1 MFGVKVR
8 LARRALQVEPVA
20 RDMSGLRGED
30 CAPVHHVRLF
40 APGPAVRLCPG

>member
-1 MFGVKVR
+1 MFGVKTR

-20 RDMSGLRGED
+20 RGQDMSGLRGDD

-40 APGPAVRLCPG
+40 ASGARC